1 MIFYPLASGST
12 GNACLIVENDTAIL
26 IDAGIGPRI
35 MAKRMLP
42 FGIGLADLSACFLT
56 HEHSDHVHALSTVT
70 FPKTLPLVSNIATWE
85 AVCQQIPQAEEHP
98 FRQLA
103 TQAVISIGDLTLQ
116 SLPTSHDGVESV
128 GYLVY
133 GKNGES
139 LLFVTDLGVPS
150 SWLPEALKIA
160 DHVVLEANHDIEM
173 LKTGPYPWFLKQ
185 RVAGELG
192 HLSNLQTGMI
202 LSENLTSRT
211 QSLVLAHLSRTN
223 NRPELAVRTVREM
236 LATSNTNLEHLRIMA
251 ALP

>member
-12 GNACLIVENDTAIL
+12 GNACLIVENTTAIL

-35 MAKRMLP
+35 MAKRMQP

-56 HEHSDHVHALSTVT
+56 HEHSDHIHALSTVT
-70 FPKTLPLVSNIATWE
+70 FPKTLPLVSNTATWQ
-85 AVCQQIPQAEEHP
+85 AVCRQIPLAEQHP

-103 TQAVISIGDLTLQ
+103 TQDLISIGDLTLQ

-133 GKNGES
+133 GKNGDC

-150 SWLPEALKIA
+150 AWLPQAIKMA
-160 DHVVLEANHDIEM
+160 DHVVLEANHDLEM
-173 LKTGPYPWFLKQ
+173 LKSGPYPWYLKQ
-185 RVAGELG
+185 RVAGKQG
-192 HLSNLQTGMI
+192 HLSNLQTAEI
-202 LSENLTSRT
+202 LAENLTSRT
-211 QSLVLAHLSRTN
+211 QDLVLAHLSRTN

-236 LATSNTNLEHLRIMA
+236 LIRSDANLQQLRIVA
-251 ALP
+251 AAP